1 MQRETQGVHD
11 VLIAV
16 FPSRDLLTRALDHL
30 TDAQSQSDRVIVDG
44 AVIVA
49 RAADGEIVVIDDEIG
64 PDEGGIAGGTLGAA
78 VAALGIVQLGAL
90 ALPGIGPLIAI
101 GAGVLA
107 GGLVGAAAGRF
118 AGHLLD
124 MGFRN
129 EQIDALASELQAGHP
144 ALVLQVRAEAS
155 IDALDWLR
163 RELAAFRAEM
173 VERMRPDGR
182 LRRRTRVRV

>member
-16 FPSRDLLTRALDHL
+16 FPSRDLLTQALDHL
-30 TDAQSQSDRVIVDG
+30 TEVQTRSNTVIVDG

-64 PDEGGIAGGTLGAA
+64 PDEAGIAGGTLGAA
-78 VAALGIVQLGAL
+78 MTALGIVQLGAL

-124 MGFRN
+124 LGFRN
-129 EQIDALASELQAGHP
+129 EQVEGLADQLEAGHP
-144 ALVLQVRAEAS
+144 ALVLQVRVQPGV
-155 IDALDWLR
+155 DALAWLR
-163 RELAAFRAEM
+163 RELTPFRAEL
-173 VERMRPDGR
+173 VERMRTDGK

>member
-1 MQRETQGVHD
+1 MQRETQGGHE

-30 TDAQSQSDRVIVDG
+30 TEVQTHSNTVIVDG

-64 PDEGGIAGGTLGAA
+64 PDEAGIAGGTLGAA
-78 VAALGIVQLGAL
+78 MTALGIVQLGAL

-124 MGFRN
+124 LGFRN
-129 EQIDALASELQAGHP
+129 DQVEALANQLEAGHP
-144 ALVLQVRAEAS
+144 ALVLQVRPQPEV
-155 IDALDWLR
+155 DALAWLR
-163 RELAAFRAEM
+163 RELTPFRAEL
-173 VERMRPDGR
+173 VERMRADGR
-182 LRRRTRVRV
+182 LRRRTRMRV